1 MIRERGSKLYV
12 GYAFGNGS
20 EACIY
25 NFVASFFMIYLT
37 GVAGINAQ
45 LAGTITSIALLTE
58 TVASINLFF
67 AGNYQCYIKEID
79 KMIR

>member
-1 MIRERGSKLYV
+1 MIRERGSKLYA

-37 GVAGINAQ
+37 GAAEINAQ
-45 LAGTITSIALLTE
+45 LLK
-58 TVASINLFF
+58 NLILKKE
-67 AGNYQCYIKEID
+67 GRNYQCYIKEID